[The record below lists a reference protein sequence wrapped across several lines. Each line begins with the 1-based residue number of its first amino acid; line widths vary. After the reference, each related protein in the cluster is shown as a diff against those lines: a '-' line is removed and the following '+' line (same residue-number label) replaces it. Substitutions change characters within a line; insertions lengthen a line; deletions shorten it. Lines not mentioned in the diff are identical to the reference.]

1 MTGSIYGYTTTY
13 RFVLPEYN
21 APGWHTFEYN
31 NWRSVDALLN
41 SFVSL
46 LNYTGMWTNAATYA
60 INDLA
65 ADSGD
70 SLIYKCNVQH
80 TSAAAGAFSTD
91 RTNNPT
97 YWTAVDQSAFDASS
111 NRLMKRLRTMQRE
124 AAAINSNA
132 VRIYQ
137 SVITSVSAAATSASN
152 AAKSATDAQAA
163 RNSSLFIIDQTKKTQ
178 RLINQFNPANIAF
191 YSQVFS

>member
-1 MTGSIYGYTTTY
+1 MTGSIYGYTAQY
-13 RFVLPEYN
+13 RLVLPEYN
-21 APGWHTFEYN
+21 TPGWHTYEYN

-46 LNYTGMWTNAATYA
+46 LNYTGMWANAASYSV
-60 INDLA
+60 NDLA
-65 ADSGD
+65 ADSSD
-70 SLIYKCNVQH
+70 SLIYKCNIQH

-132 VRIYQ
+132 IRIYQ
-137 SVITSVSAAATSASN
+137 SVITSVTQAANSAST
-152 AAKSATDAQAA
+152 AARSANDAQAA
-163 RNSSLFIIDQTKKTQ
+163 RNSTMVVLDQAKKTQ
-178 RLINQFNPANIAF
+178 RLVNTFNPANIAF